1 MSTDLHSL
9 VGAYAVDALETP
21 DRDLVE
27 RHLDDCSEC
36 REELASFAEVATAIA
51 DAHATAPP
59 SALRARVMAAVG
71 TTSQLTPHALGE
83 QAADA
88 RVTEVGAADAGLA
101 EAGSAEAGSA
111 ETRLAD
117 ARAARPGPRQRPR
130 RWLPAMLGAAASAVV
145 IAVVALTAFPFGGDD
160 ETGSGLALEKDV
172 MMVTS
177 APDARTMDLDL
188 GNGHV
193 VKSERM
199 DGLALMGAAAPMP
212 ADGMEYQVWLV
223 MEDGTAVPGPT
234 FVPRDGGDYMAVV
247 HMEMGGVSA
256 VCITEEPSG
265 GSTHPTMEP
274 MLTVEL

>member
-1 MSTDLHSL
+1 MSVDLHSL
-9 VGAYAVDALETP
+9 VGAYALDALETP

-27 RHLDDCSEC
+27 RHLDDCAEC
-36 REELASFAEVATAIA
+36 RDELASFTAVATAIA

-59 SALRARVMAAVG
+59 TALRSRVMDQVG
-71 TTSQLTPHALGE
+71 STAQLTPQAADARVAQARAADE

-88 RVTEVGAADAGLA
+88 RVAQVRDA
-101 EAGSAEAGSA
+101 
-111 ETRLAD
+111 TQ
-117 ARAARPGPRQRPR
+117 ARTSPSQRQR
-130 RWLPAMLGAAASAVV
+130 RWLPAMIGAAASAVV
-145 IAVVALTAFPFGGDD
+145 VAALALTAFPFGGD
-160 ETGSGLALEKDV
+160 EPGTELALEKDV

-188 GNGHV
+188 GSGHV

-199 DGLALMGAAAPMP
+199 DSLALMGAAAPMP

-223 MEDGTAVPGPT
+223 MADGTAVPGPT

-247 HMEMGGVSA
+247 HMEMGGVTA

-265 GSTHPTMEP
+265 GSAHPTMEP